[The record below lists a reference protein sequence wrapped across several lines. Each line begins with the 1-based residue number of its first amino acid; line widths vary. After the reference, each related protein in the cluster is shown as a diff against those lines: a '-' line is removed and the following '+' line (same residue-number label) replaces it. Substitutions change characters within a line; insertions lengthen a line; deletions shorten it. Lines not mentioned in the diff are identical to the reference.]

1 MMNETR
7 WTCDICKIKSF
18 PTFQEALEHERHCT
32 PPNAPPASALSKSA
46 PTDMSSFSQRNATH
60 QNPHATSSQA
70 FHLNNN
76 SKKNQREIPTS
87 SSLNGGFVSQPP
99 SSSLFNTHNGTR
111 LIHSKQSQIP
121 REFHTHAPTPS
132 DSISPHAV
140 LMNTPT
146 VSAGG
151 TKSPTTKKSFST
163 LWICDVCRVAEFKSY
178 ELAEAHEK
186 ICTGYPPP
194 PHSSTADIKKEST
207 MVAKG
212 NKQMGQNDK
221 ITQKNVNCYS
231 CEKCHRLFISIDE
244 ANDHEKSC
252 QGNKNETVAI
262 AEEKKTDTTSDQVI
276 DLCDD
281 DESENDDKH
290 SISISSSATSEKK
303 SQNKSLIECTSL
315 APFLRDPNEIDNIA
329 EISPALRMI
338 LSTVDLC
345 TRNNKVYFRCHFC
358 TEDLVKDPNDS
369 STDVSNI
376 NQMPYIA
383 TEHFVRCNVPIG
395 STVLKNLPNLSHIG
409 MGWSEFFR
417 RFCEANNIKSHG
429 PSMIVTDPNSWNEKW
444 KKLNN
449 GKTKSISINGANI
462 SQVMG
467 EYNAIKLLISSSG
480 SLEFTE
486 SDIVPMIFPK
496 IDPLMKYLQPFY
508 VSALNQ
514 LFLAARPVRSSE
526 STPGEYFRVI
536 CIQCVHCGKQNRLST
551 KALSLDIVN
560 FIGSHTL
567 EECTVIPSST
577 LTSLKYLASGSKR
590 IESEF
595 PLTLQQV
602 CDLIESYYKFSLAWY
617 KDQKFIVV
625 PNRFDDESKQADVA
639 NLSKRDAVS
648 KQRSNKRNLDHG
660 TSKSMHADNQAEKR
674 VNIGQFSDDSLKYVS
689 KDGKT
694 CKLIPF
700 GGVPLINSFTKKK
713 AELLGRELSAVMRN
727 LELCNIGEAISKE
740 HEYSIALRC
749 QLCAAS
755 PQCYNFLLDTVND
768 LPRAILES
776 AEHLKDCPCASAR
789 VTSLNLQSILKTKDD
804 VRLLRELCFFI
815 VHLTG
820 MQDKRIG
827 GKCCVV
833 WDRAEYELK
842 ENYTAKELILH

>member
-1 MMNETR
+1 MN
-7 WTCDICKIKSF
+7 
-18 PTFQEALEHERHCT
+18 
-32 PPNAPPASALSKSA
+32 
-46 PTDMSSFSQRNATH
+46 
-60 QNPHATSSQA
+60 
-70 FHLNNN
+70 
-76 SKKNQREIPTS
+76 
-87 SSLNGGFVSQPP
+87 
-99 SSSLFNTHNGTR
+99 
-111 LIHSKQSQIP
+111 
-121 REFHTHAPTPS
+121 
-132 DSISPHAV
+132 
-140 LMNTPT
+140 T

-151 TKSPTTKKSFST
+151 TKNPTTKKSFST

-194 PHSSTADIKKEST
+194 PNSSNTDIKKEST

-212 NKQMGQNDK
+212 NKQMGQDDK
-221 ITQKNVNCYS
+221 IAQENVNCYS
-231 CEKCHRLFISIDE
+231 CEKCQRLFISIDD

-252 QGNKNETVAI
+252 QGNMNAMGAI
-262 AEEKKTDTTSDQVI
+262 TEEKKTDATSNQVI
-276 DLCDD
+276 DLCEGDD
-281 DESENDDKH
+281 SENDEKN
-290 SISISSSATSEKK
+290 SISISSQSASDKI
-303 SQNKSLIECTSL
+303 SQNESLTECTSL
-315 APFLRDPNEIDNIA
+315 APFLRDPNEIANTA
-329 EISPALRMI
+329 EISPALRLI

-358 TEDLVKDPNDS
+358 TEDLVKDPNEC
-369 STDVSNI
+369 STDASNI

-383 TEHFVRCNVPIG
+383 TEHFVKCNVPIR
-395 STVLKNLPNLSHIG
+395 STVLNSLSNLSHVG

-429 PSMIVTDPNSWNEKW
+429 PSMIVTDPNGWNEKW
-444 KKLNN
+444 KTLNN

-467 EYNAIKLLISSSG
+467 EYNAIKLLISCSR

-486 SDIVPMIFPK
+486 SDIVPMIFSK

-508 VSALNQ
+508 VSGLNQ
-514 LFLAARPVRSSE
+514 LLLAARPVRSSE
-526 STPGEYFRVI
+526 STSGEYFRVI

-551 KALSLDIVN
+551 KALALDIVN

-567 EECTVIPSST
+567 EECTAIPSST

-602 CDLIESYYKFSLAWY
+602 CVLIESYYKFSLAWY

-625 PNRFDDESKQADVA
+625 PNRFDNESKQADVA
-639 NLSKRDAVS
+639 NPSKRDAVS

-660 TSKSMHADNQAEKR
+660 TSKSMHAKNQAEKR
-674 VNIGQFSDDSLKYVS
+674 VNIGQLSDDTLKYVS

-694 CKLIPF
+694 CNLIPF

-713 AELLGRELSAVMRN
+713 AELLGRELNAVMSN
-727 LELCNIGEAISKE
+727 LELCDIGISKE
-740 HEYSIALRC
+740 HEHSIALRC
-749 QLCAAS
+749 QLCVAL
-755 PQCYNFLLDTVND
+755 PQCYNFSLDTVND

-804 VRLLRELCFFI
+804 VRLLREFCFFI

-820 MQDKRIG
+820 MQDKRIK

-833 WDRAEYELK
+833 WDRSEYELK
-842 ENYTAKELILH
+842 ENYIAKELVLH